1 MGNRISWLLVNF
13 KMKRRL
19 EGVYGKEQ
27 LENTEIYDFKE
38 VVGSLKGFDVIFV
51 NLGRT
56 NGSCEYSLV

>member
-19 EGVYGKEQ
+19 EGAYGKEQ

-38 VVGSLKGFDVIFV
+38 AVGSLKGLDVIFV
-51 NLGRT
+51 KLGRT
-56 NGSCEYSLV
+56 NGGCEYSLV